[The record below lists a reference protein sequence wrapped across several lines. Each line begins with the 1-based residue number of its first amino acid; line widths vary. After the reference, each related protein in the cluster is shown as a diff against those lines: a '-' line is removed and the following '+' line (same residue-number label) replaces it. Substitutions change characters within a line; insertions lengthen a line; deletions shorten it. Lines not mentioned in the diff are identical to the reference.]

1 MIRKTAGQLNITK
14 QRQPQDLGH
23 MILRLSFLYIFSILG
38 SQSAVSG
45 QTAEASCENLS

>member
-23 MILRLSFLYIFSILG
+23 MILRLSFLYILG
-38 SQSAVSG
+38 SHSAVSG